1 MWSKMTLRIKIT
13 VLATLA
19 LSFVAVS
26 ITLFSFYTPQ
36 NHFGNLEEALDL
48 ELEGSNAIILQQIDG
63 SPLELPEELAGL
75 EALVNEMTRAMDE
88 SQLMFRRTS
97 IMVAILFVVGGS
109 FGVYL
114 ITLKALRPLESLTE
128 KMEKVDENNLTLQ
141 IKPPKAE
148 DEVAQ
153 LTHTFNSMLEKLN
166 RSFETQKLFAQNAAH
181 EFKTPLAFV
190 RASLDL
196 LQMDEHPTE
205 KDYKET
211 YEIVQQSNERLIE
224 LVEGLLSLHCL
235 VDEQRWQTFDGQEMF
250 EEIFNELREE
260 IKQKEITVSI
270 SGDCALTGDKI
281 LLGRAFANLIH
292 NAIRYNRSN
301 GIVNIILKNGKIT
314 IEDSGIGIPAENM
327 PHIFDP
333 FYCVDKSRSK
343 KLGGSGLG
351 MAIAKSILDKHHVGI
366 EIFSQMDEGTKI
378 SLTQQS

>member
-1 MWSKMTLRIKIT
+1 MWRKMTLRLKIT

-19 LSFVAVS
+19 LSFVALS

-36 NHFGNLEEALDL
+36 DRFGNFEETLNL
-48 ELEGSNAIILQQIDG
+48 ELGRDNRIILQQING
-63 SPLELPEELAGL
+63 YPLELPEELAEIESL
-75 EALVNEMTRAMDE
+75 INEMAIAMDQ
-88 SQLMFRRTS
+88 SRRIFRRNT
-97 IMVAILFVVGGS
+97 IVVAILFVIGGS
-109 FGVYL
+109 LGVYL

-141 IKPPKAE
+141 IKPPKTG

-153 LTHTFNSMLEKLN
+153 LARTFNSMLGKLN

-211 YEIVQQSNERLIE
+211 YDIVRHSNDRLVE
-224 LVEGLLSLHCL
+224 LVEGLLSLHAL
-235 VDEQRWQTFDGQEMF
+235 IDEQHWKTFSCQGMF
-250 EEIFNELREE
+250 EDILNELKKE
-260 IKQKEITVSI
+260 IKQKEINVSI
-270 SGDCALTGDKI
+270 SGNCFLTGDET
-281 LLGRAFANLIH
+281 LLGRAFSNLVH
-292 NAIRYNRSN
+292 NAIRYNVPN
-301 GIVNIILKNGKIT
+301 GIVNIILRDEKIV
-314 IEDSGIGIPAENM
+314 IEDCGIGIPTENI
-327 PHIFDP
+327 PQIFEP

-351 MAIAKSILDKHHVGI
+351 MAIAKSIFDNHRLDI
-366 EIFSQMDEGTKI
+366 EIFSKVGEGTKI
-378 SLTQQS
+378 ILQQ